1 MSNDRP
7 RLRQVGGG
15 RGARDRGAH
24 AVLVVLDDVDHRQ
37 LPELR
42 HVEALV
48 DLALVGGAV
57 AEIGQRDVVVAAISV
72 GEGKPGAE
80 RDLGADDAVAAEE
93 ALLHREHVHRAALA
107 LGIAAAA
114 AGQLR
119 HDALGV
125 HAAGQHVAVI
135 AIAGDDLVAR
145 LDRHLHAD
153 HHRLLA
159 DIEVAEAADQPHA
172 VQLAGLLLEAADQQ
186 HVAVGRK
193 LLVLVEFRH
202 RSGSVR
208 RLARGCAAGR
218 LGRLFV
224 AGDGH
229 FSPRML
235 LPEHDLFRKPV
246 PTFRDHASS
255 SAGTR

>member
-1 MSNDRP
+1 MSNEP
-7 RLRQVGGG
+7 PALRQVGGR
-15 RGARDRGAH
+15 RGAGHRGSH

-37 LPELR
+37 LPQLR

-57 AEIGQRDVVVAAISV
+57 AEIGERDVVVAAISV
-72 GEGKPGAE
+72 GEGEPGAE
-80 RDLGADDAVAAEE
+80 RDLGADDAVPAEE
-93 ALLHREHVHRAALA
+93 TLLDRKHVHGAALA
-107 LGIAAAA
+107 LGIAPAA

-125 HAAGQHVAVI
+125 HAAGEHVAVV
-135 AIAGDDLVAR
+135 AIAGDDLVAG

-172 VQLAGLLLEAADQQ
+172 VKLAGLLLEAADQQ
-186 HVAVGRK
+186 HVAVGRE

-208 RLARGCAAGR
+208 RLDPRLRGGQAGPLVCCWQRPFFSSEARLGGIAAAG
-218 LGRLFV
+218 
-224 AGDGH
+224 
-229 FSPRML
+229 SQ
-235 LPEHDLFRKPV
+235 
-246 PTFRDHASS
+246 
-255 SAGTR
+255 